1 MKRNGGEMIIK
12 LITIHVM
19 DMEKSL
25 KFYKDQLSLKVVDKV
40 SIPGQDMIFLIDE
53 KGSTIELI
61 KNDKSETMENEYSRV
76 SFAMEVDDIHE
87 TIKRLKGKGVEI
99 VTEPYKVPSGKV
111 LAFVKDPNGVI
122 VEFME
127 K

>member
-1 MKRNGGEMIIK
+1 MIIK

-25 KFYKDQLSLKVVDKV
+25 KFYQDLLSLNVVDKIT
-40 SIPGQDMIFLIDE
+40 IPGQDMIFLSDE
-53 KGSTIELI
+53 KGSTIELF
-61 KNDKSETMENEYSRV
+61 KNDKSEIKGNEPGRV

-87 TIKRLKGKGVEI
+87 TIHRLKKEDVEI
-99 VTEPYKVPSGKV
+99 VAEPYKVPSGKV
-111 LAFVKDPNGVI
+111 LAFVKDPNGIV
-122 VEFME
+122 VEFMG